1 MTSLTSTKT
10 TKSTNENFDEKTHF
24 KYLFSQ
30 SNDVQPF
37 LRASLFDN
45 VPPTILFYVKGTKG
59 FFSLFFFIFL
69 RIDKKLTDIFLRE
82 DGEV

>member
-10 TKSTNENFDEKTHF
+10 TKSTNENFDEKTDF

-59 FFSLFFFIFL
+59 FFSIIFYNFA
-69 RIDKKLTDIFLRE
+69 DKQKTCGHIFAE
-82 DGEV
+82 G

>member
-1 MTSLTSTKT
+1 MNSSSIRTSKVVSRKSNITDKT
-10 TKSTNENFDEKTHF
+10 DF

-30 SNDVQPF
+30 TDDFQPF

-59 FFSLFFFIFL
+59 FCFYFL
-69 RIDKKLTDIFLRE
+69 I
-82 DGEV
+82 